1 MLSISNICCI
11 FALLFFYVPNYT
23 KEDNFMKE
31 KLGFHQNLL
40 IGSLLFGLFFG
51 AGNLIF
57 PVQMGQQAGNHT
69 FAATIGFLI
78 TGVGLP
84 IVGIIASALS
94 RSESLFHMARPV
106 SSRYASIFT
115 CLLYLTIGPLF
126 AIPRT
131 ATVAFEVGIHPF
143 IADENLKF
151 GLIIFSFIFFAFTI
165 YFSLKPGQIL
175 DWVGKYLTPIFLVLL
190 SILLVATFINPMGQV
205 STYPAQGNYA
215 TQPLF
220 TGLLDGYN
228 TMDALASVAFAIIII
243 SNTQKL
249 GVKNPNAIAIETCK
263 SGLVSVVGMAVIY
276 SSLAYMGA
284 TSLGSVDRADNG
296 GSILSMV
303 SNHYFGFTGKV
314 LLAAIVGIACVKTA
328 IGLIT
333 SCSEMFSEMFPNT
346 VSYKKYAIIFTVFS
360 FVIANFGL
368 SNIIQLSIP
377 VLMFLYP
384 LVITLILLSLLA
396 PLTNKQSDIYK
407 WTTGLTV
414 IAAVFD
420 LCKALPAPLQENDIV
435 KSLVNF
441 AHLYLPGFDYGF
453 GWILPAF
460 GGFILGLIIWI
471 ARGKNAS
478 ISR

>member
-1 MLSISNICCI
+1 MKQKLS
-11 FALLFFYVPNYT
+11 FQ
-23 KEDNFMKE
+23 
-31 KLGFHQNLL
+31 QNLL

-57 PVQMGQQAGNHT
+57 PVQMGQQAGDHT
-69 FAATIGFLI
+69 FTATIGFLI

-84 IVGIIASALS
+84 ILGIIASALS
-94 RSESLFHMARPV
+94 RSESLFDMARPI

-143 IADENLKF
+143 ISDGYLKL
-151 GLIIFSFIFFAFTI
+151 GLIIFSLIFFAFTI

-190 SILLVATFINPMGQV
+190 SILLIATFVNPMGQA
-205 STYPAQGNYA
+205 SQFPAQGNYA

-243 SNTQKL
+243 SNIQKL
-249 GVKNPNAIAIETCK
+249 GVKNPQSIAIETCK
-263 SGLVSVVGMAVIY
+263 SGLVSVIGMTIIY
-276 SSLAYMGA
+276 GSLAYMGA
-284 TSLGSVDRADNG
+284 TSLGSVNRADNG

-303 SNHYFGFTGKV
+303 SNHYFGFTGQI
-314 LLAAIVGIACVKTA
+314 LLAFIVGIACIKTA

-333 SCSEMFSEMFPNT
+333 SCSEMFSEMFPNS
-346 VSYKKYAIIFTVFS
+346 VSYKKYAVLFTVFS
-360 FVIANFGL
+360 FIIANFGL

-396 PLTNKQSDIYK
+396 PFINKQSDVYR
-407 WTTGLTV
+407 WTTVFTV
-414 IAAVFD
+414 IAAFFD
-420 LCKALPAPLQENDIV
+420 LCKSLPQPLQENLIV
-435 KSLVNF
+435 KQLVNF
-441 AHLYLPGFDYGF
+441 AHSYLPGFDYGF
-453 GWILPAF
+453 GWIIPALY
-460 GGFILGLIIWI
+460 GFFIGLIIWTI
-471 ARGKNAS
+471 RSKKRKSA
-478 ISR
+478 

>member
-1 MLSISNICCI
+1 
-11 FALLFFYVPNYT
+11 
-23 KEDNFMKE
+23 MKE
-31 KLGFHQNLL
+31 KLKFQQNLL

-57 PVQMGQQAGNHT
+57 PVQMGQQAGNHV

-84 IVGIIASALS
+84 ILGIIASAIS
-94 RSESLFHMARPV
+94 KSESLFDMARPI

-143 IADENLKF
+143 ISDEYLKI
-151 GLIIFSFIFFAFTI
+151 GLIIFSFIFFVFTI
-165 YFSLKPGQIL
+165 CFSLKPGRIL
-175 DWVGKYLTPIFLVLL
+175 DWVGKYLTPIFLILL
-190 SILLVATFINPMGQV
+190 SILLIATFISPMGQG
-205 STYPAQGNYA
+205 SDYPAQGSYA

-243 SNTQKL
+243 SNIKKL
-249 GVKNPNAIAIETCK
+249 GIKDSRLIAIETCK
-263 SGLVSVVGMAVIY
+263 SGLVSVIGMAVIY
-276 SSLAYMGA
+276 GSLAYMGA
-284 TSLGSVDRADNG
+284 TSLGSVNRADNG

-303 SNHYFGFTGKV
+303 SNHYFGVVGKV

-333 SCSEMFSEMFPNT
+333 ACSEMFSEMFPKSI
-346 VSYKKYAIIFTVFS
+346 SYKKYAIIFTLFS
-360 FVIANFGL
+360 FIIANFGL
-368 SNIIQLSIP
+368 SNLIQLSIP

-384 LVITLILLSLLA
+384 LVITLILLSLLT
-396 PLTNKQSDIYK
+396 PFINKQSDVYK

-414 IAAVFD
+414 IAAFFD
-420 LCKALPAPLQENDIV
+420 LCKVITKV
-435 KSLVNF
+435 
-441 AHLYLPGFDYGF
+441 
-453 GWILPAF
+453 
-460 GGFILGLIIWI
+460 
-471 ARGKNAS
+471 
-478 ISR
+478 ISRK

>member
-1 MLSISNICCI
+1 MKIFGNIKTEEGD
-11 FALLFFYVPNYT
+11 YS
-23 KEDNFMKE
+23 MKE
-31 KLGFHQNLL
+31 KLSFNQNLL

-84 IVGIIASALS
+84 MVGIVASALS
-94 RSESLFHMARPV
+94 KSESLFDMARPI

-143 IADENLKF
+143 IADENLKL
-151 GLIIFSFIFFAFTI
+151 GLIIFSLIFFLFTL

-190 SILLVATFINPMGQV
+190 SILLIATFINPMGQV
-205 STYPAQGNYA
+205 SEYAAQGNYA
-215 TQPLF
+215 AQPLF

-228 TMDALASVAFAIIII
+228 TMDALASVAFAVIII
-243 SNTQKL
+243 SNIQKL
-249 GVKNPNAIAIETCK
+249 GIKDSRLIAVETCK
-263 SGLVSVVGMAVIY
+263 SGLVSVVAMAVIY
-276 SSLAYMGA
+276 SALAYMGA
-284 TSLGSVDRADNG
+284 TSLGSVSRADNG

-303 SNHYFGFTGKV
+303 SNYYFGVPGKL
-314 LLAAIVGIACVKTA
+314 LLAAIIGIACVKTA

-333 SCSEMFSEMFPNT
+333 SCSEMFSEMFPKSL
-346 VSYKKYAIIFTVFS
+346 SYKKYAIVFTVFS

-384 LVITLILLSLLA
+384 LVITLIVLSLLT
-396 PLTNKQSDIYK
+396 PIINKQSDIYK
-407 WTTGLTV
+407 WTTGLTI
-414 IAAVFD
+414 IAAFFD
-420 LCKALPAPLQENDIV
+420 LCKALPEFMQENSAV
-435 KSLVNF
+435 KQVVNF

-453 GWILPAF
+453 GWILPAVC
-460 GGFILGLIIWI
+460 GFIIGLIIWI
-471 ARGKNAS
+471 FRGKK
-478 ISR
+478 

>member
-1 MLSISNICCI
+1 MKQKLS
-11 FALLFFYVPNYT
+11 FQ
-23 KEDNFMKE
+23 
-31 KLGFHQNLL
+31 QNLL

-57 PVQMGQQAGNHT
+57 PVQMGQQAGDHAFT
-69 FAATIGFLI
+69 ATIGFLI

-84 IVGIIASALS
+84 ILGIIASALS
-94 RSESLFHMARPV
+94 RSESLFDMARPI

-143 IADENLKF
+143 ISDGYLKL
-151 GLIIFSFIFFAFTI
+151 GLIIFSLIFFAFTI

-190 SILLVATFINPMGQV
+190 SILLIATFVTPMGQA
-205 STYPAQGNYA
+205 SQFPAQGNYA

-243 SNTQKL
+243 SNIQKL
-249 GVKNPNAIAIETCK
+249 GVKNPQSIAIETCK
-263 SGLVSVVGMAVIY
+263 SGLVSVIGMTIIY
-276 SSLAYMGA
+276 GSLAYMGA
-284 TSLGSVDRADNG
+284 TSLGSVNRADNG

-303 SNHYFGFTGKV
+303 SNHYFGFTGQI
-314 LLAAIVGIACVKTA
+314 LLAFIVGIACIKTA

-333 SCSEMFSEMFPNT
+333 SCSEMFSEMFPNS
-346 VSYKKYAIIFTVFS
+346 VSYKKYAVLFTVFS
-360 FVIANFGL
+360 FIIANFGL

-396 PLTNKQSDIYK
+396 PFINKQSDVYR
-407 WTTGLTV
+407 WTTGFTV
-414 IAAVFD
+414 IAAFFD
-420 LCKALPAPLQENDIV
+420 LCKSLPQPLQENLIV
-435 KSLVNF
+435 KQLVNF
-441 AHLYLPGFDYGF
+441 AHSYLPGFDYGF
-453 GWILPAF
+453 GWIIPALY
-460 GGFILGLIIWI
+460 GFFIGLIIWTI
-471 ARGKNAS
+471 RSKKRKSA
-478 ISR
+478 

>member
-1 MLSISNICCI
+1 MKQKLS
-11 FALLFFYVPNYT
+11 FQ
-23 KEDNFMKE
+23 
-31 KLGFHQNLL
+31 QNLL

-57 PVQMGQQAGNHT
+57 PVQMGQQAGDHAFT
-69 FAATIGFLI
+69 ATIGFLI

-84 IVGIIASALS
+84 ILGIIASALS
-94 RSESLFHMARPV
+94 RSESLFDMARPI

-143 IADENLKF
+143 ISDGYLKL
-151 GLIIFSFIFFAFTI
+151 GLIIFSLIFFAFTI

-190 SILLVATFINPMGQV
+190 SILLIATFVHPMGQANQF
-205 STYPAQGNYA
+205 PAQGNYA

-243 SNTQKL
+243 SNIQKL
-249 GVKNPNAIAIETCK
+249 GVKNPQSIAIETCK
-263 SGLVSVVGMAVIY
+263 SGLVSVIGMTIIY
-276 SSLAYMGA
+276 GSLAYMGA
-284 TSLGSVDRADNG
+284 TSLGSVNRADNG

-303 SNHYFGFTGKV
+303 SNHYFGFTGQI
-314 LLAAIVGIACVKTA
+314 LLAFIVGIACIKTA

-333 SCSEMFSEMFPNT
+333 SCSEMFSEMFPNSI
-346 VSYKKYAIIFTVFS
+346 SYKKYAVLFTVFS
-360 FVIANFGL
+360 FIIANFGL

-396 PLTNKQSDIYK
+396 PFINKQSDVYR
-407 WTTGLTV
+407 WTTGFTV
-414 IAAVFD
+414 IAAFFD
-420 LCKALPAPLQENDIV
+420 LCKSLPQPLQENLIV
-435 KSLVNF
+435 KQLVNF
-441 AHLYLPGFDYGF
+441 AHSYLPGFDYGF
-453 GWILPAF
+453 GWIIPALY
-460 GGFILGLIIWI
+460 GFFIGLIIWTI
-471 ARGKNAS
+471 RSKKRKSA
-478 ISR
+478 

>member
-1 MLSISNICCI
+1 MKQKLS
-11 FALLFFYVPNYT
+11 LQ
-23 KEDNFMKE
+23 
-31 KLGFHQNLL
+31 QNLL

-57 PVQMGQQAGNHT
+57 PVQMGQQAGSNT
-69 FAATIGFLI
+69 LAATIGFLI

-94 RSESLFHMARPV
+94 KSESLFDMARPV

-131 ATVAFEVGIHPF
+131 ATVAFEVGIRPF
-143 IADENLKF
+143 IGDDYLKV
-151 GLIIFSFIFFAFTI
+151 GLIIFSFIFFAITI

-175 DWVGKYLTPIFLVLL
+175 DWVGKYLTPIFLALL
-190 SILLVATFINPMGQV
+190 SILLIATFVNPMGQA
-205 STYPAQGNYA
+205 SEFAAQGNYA
-215 TQPLF
+215 TQPLI

-228 TMDALASVAFAIIII
+228 TMDALASVAFAIIIVSTI
-243 SNTQKL
+243 QKL
-249 GVKNPNAIAIETCK
+249 GVKDSNLIAIETAK
-263 SGLVSVVGMAVIY
+263 SGLVSVVGMTVIY
-276 SSLAYMGA
+276 GSLAYMGA
-284 TSLGSVDRADNG
+284 TSLGSVSRADNG

-303 SNHYFGFTGKV
+303 SNHYFGVTGKL
-314 LLAAIVGIACVKTA
+314 LLAAIVGVACVKTA

-333 SCSEMFSEMFPNT
+333 ACSEMFSEMFSKSI
-346 VSYKKYAIIFTVFS
+346 SYKKYAIIFTVFS
-360 FVIANFGL
+360 FIIANFGL

-396 PLTNKQSDIYK
+396 PFINKQSDIYK
-407 WTTGLTV
+407 WTTGFTIV
-414 IAAVFD
+414 AAFFD
-420 LCKALPAPLQENDIV
+420 LCKALPAPLQENVVV
-435 KSLVNF
+435 KQLVNF

-453 GWILPAF
+453 GWIVPAIC
-460 GGFILGLIIWI
+460 GFFIGLIIWI
-471 ARGKNAS
+471 SGVRRHRTS
-478 ISR
+478 

>member
-1 MLSISNICCI
+1 
-11 FALLFFYVPNYT
+11 
-23 KEDNFMKE
+23 MKE

-57 PVQMGQQAGNHT
+57 PVQMGQQAGSNA
-69 FAATIGFLI
+69 FMATIGFLI

-84 IVGIIASALS
+84 MLGIIASALS
-94 RSESLFHMARPV
+94 RSESLFDMAKPI
-106 SSRYASIFT
+106 SSKYSKIFT

-143 IADENLKF
+143 IADEYLKL
-151 GLIIFSFIFFAFTI
+151 GLFIFSLIFFIITI

-190 SILLVATFINPMGQV
+190 SILLIATFVSPMGQA
-205 STYPAQGNYA
+205 SQYPAQGNYA

-243 SNTQKL
+243 SNIQKL
-249 GVKNPNAIAIETCK
+249 GIKEPRLIAIETCK
-263 SGLVSVVGMAVIY
+263 SGFVSVVGMTVIY
-276 SSLAYMGA
+276 ASLAYMGA
-284 TSLGSVDRADNG
+284 TSLGSVSSAENG
-296 GSILSMV
+296 GIILSLV
-303 SNHYFGFTGKV
+303 SNHYLGIVGKV
-314 LLAAIVGIACVKTA
+314 LLAAIVGVACVKTA

-333 SCSEMFSEMFPNT
+333 ACSEMFSEMFPKSI
-346 VSYKKYAIIFTVFS
+346 SYKKYAIIFTVFS

-368 SNIIQLSIP
+368 SNLIQLSIP

-396 PLTNKQSDIYK
+396 PIIKKQGMIYK
-407 WTTGLTV
+407 WTTGLTI
-414 IAAVFD
+414 IAALFD
-420 LCKALPAPLQENDIV
+420 FCKALPQAFQENALI
-435 KSLVNF
+435 SQIINF

-453 GWILPAF
+453 GWIIPALV
-460 GGFILGLIIWI
+460 GFIIGVIFSGIY
-471 ARGKNAS
+471 AKRV
-478 ISR
+478 